1 MHTLYVV
8 DTGVSLKKR
17 GDRIAVKKGGKIAD
31 EFPTRKLKRV
41 LIFGNNQVSTGL
53 MKHLAGLGVEV
64 AFLSGGGRF
73 LYRLVPNASKNIY
86 LRIAQ
91 YDRFRD
97 PAFRLE
103 WSRTVVGAKIRNQR
117 GFLLRARRNRPD
129 ADIGETID
137 LLGTLAEKPGEKST
151 VEEVMGV
158 EGFAARSYFSAFG
171 RLLSGGFEFRGR
183 AFHPPPDP
191 VNALLSFGYMML
203 FNEISSLLEAFGFD
217 IYLGFLHSIAQG
229 RASLA
234 TDMMEE
240 FRSPVVDRLTVYL
253 INLGVVRPE
262 QFSPGER
269 GGVRMDDAAR
279 KAYVKNFEKF
289 MTAEFTDNRSRE
301 QTSFREMI
309 RRNVSGLEKLL
320 LEGEPYRPF
329 RLYS

>member
-1 MHTLYVV
+1 L
-8 DTGVSLKKR
+8 
-17 GDRIAVKKGGKIAD
+17 
-31 EFPTRKLKRV
+31 
-41 LIFGNNQVSTGL
+41 
-53 MKHLAGLGVEV
+53 
-64 AFLSGGGRF
+64 
-73 LYRLVPNASKNIY
+73 
-86 LRIAQ
+86 
-91 YDRFRD
+91 
-97 PAFRLE
+97 
-103 WSRTVVGAKIRNQR
+103 IRNAEAGNRRDRR
-117 GFLLRARRNRPD
+117 GIDTRRKDDSPFRRD
-129 ADIGETID
+129 R
-137 LLGTLAEKPGEKST
+137 KPAEKST

-171 RLLSGGFEFRGR
+171 RLLSGGFVFRGR

-217 IYLGFLHSIAQG
+217 IYLGFLHSISRG

-234 TDMMEE
+234 TDLMEE

-262 QFSPGER
+262 QFAPGER

-289 MTAEFTDNRSRE
+289 MTAEFVERRSDE
-301 QTSFREMI
+301 TNTFRKII
-309 RRNVSGLEKLL
+309 RGNIAGLEKHL

-329 RLYS
+329 LLRT